1 MIRTEIYI
9 EDNAIDLL
17 KDIGTD
23 FTYTIDDVRDF
34 GSRNT
39 SFSRTISIPATAK
52 NNQILGFAFD
62 LGMAH
67 EHNMDLPNVATN
79 FTPSQA
85 AKCEVYIDKIQIFK
99 GVIRILEIVMNKGI
113 IEYQCAVFGELSGFI
128 TELGNKRLEDLD
140 FSEYNHTWN
149 VTSITNSWNTINGSG
164 YYYPLID
171 YGNVSTNKDDFE
183 VTTFRPA
190 LFVKEYIEKIF
201 EGTSYNLNCDF
212 FNTDLFKTL
221 IIPNN
226 SQGIQGT
233 NDRFILGTINAT
245 KTILNSNTPT
255 ARNAN
260 LSFDNTT
267 LLNFTEN
274 AGKSIFTYTD
284 GTKTVN
290 ALATITGIYQTDAAS
305 SITATLYVAGVA
317 VQTLTVNTF
326 SANNPFTFNINWT
339 GNIAIT
345 NEVRIEL
352 SVPGTANTYIVN
364 VSSANFT
371 FTQLAAQLT
380 TVAYNGTVS
389 MNNNLPKGIF
399 QKDFFLSICKM
410 FNLYVYQDNINDKQI
425 NIAPYIDFYS
435 DAVTNS
441 LDWSQKVDTSSTMS
455 IKPMSQL
462 NARYYAYRYT
472 DDSDYYNENY
482 KKKYGQSYGDYLYD
496 SEFDFVKDTAYTQI
510 IFAPTILTQ
519 PTNHGHTDKYFSV
532 IYKLSNYN
540 TQEDPMDSVIRILSA
555 KKLSIAHTWHIKSA
569 TGGGGGG
576 GGTNLINLNTY
587 GYAGH
592 LDDPT
597 NPTFDLN
604 FGAPKELQ
612 FPATTYPTN
621 NLFNTYHKPYIL
633 EITDME
639 SKLLTCRVY
648 LTAVDI
654 YNLDFSKYI
663 WINGVLFRLNRIDS
677 YDPTD
682 YRTTLVNLL
691 KVINTN

>member
-9 EDNAIDLL
+9 ENELIDLL

-39 SFSRTISIPATAK
+39 SFSRTISIPATAR
-52 NNQILGFAFD
+52 NNKILGFAFD

-67 EHNMDLPNVATN
+67 EHNMDLPNVASN

-99 GVIRILEIVMNKGI
+99 GVIRILEIITNNGTT
-113 IEYQCAVFGELSGFI
+113 EYQCAVFGELGGFI

-140 FSEYNHTWN
+140 FSEYDHTWN
-149 VTSITNSWNTINGSG
+149 VTTIQNSWDTINGSG

-171 YGNVSTNKDDFE
+171 YGDVSTNKDDFH
-183 VTTFRPA
+183 VSTFRPA
-190 LFVKEYIEKIF
+190 LYVKEYIEKIF
-201 EGTSYNLNCDF
+201 EGTTYTLNCDF
-212 FNTDLFKTL
+212 FNTDFFKKL

-233 NDRFILGTINAT
+233 NDQFILATIAAT

-255 ARNAN
+255 ARNID
-260 LSFDNTT
+260 LPFDNTT

-274 AGKSIFTYTD
+274 GSKSVFTYTD
-284 GTKTVN
+284 GTKTVR
-290 ALATITGIYQTDAAS
+290 ALASITGVYQTDAAS

-317 VQTLTVNTF
+317 VQTLTQNTF
-326 SANNPFTFNINWT
+326 SANNPYTFSFDWT
-339 GNIAIT
+339 GNIANT
-345 NEVRIEL
+345 NTVYINI
-352 SVPGTANTYIVN
+352 SVPVTANTYIVT

-371 FTQLAAQLT
+371 FTQLAAQLDS
-380 TVAYNGTVS
+380 VAYNGTVS

-399 QKDFFLSICKM
+399 QKDFFLSVCKM
-410 FNLYVYQDNINDKQI
+410 FNLYVYQDNINEKQI
-425 NIAPYIDFYS
+425 NIAPFIDFYS

-441 LDWSQKVDTSSTMS
+441 LDWSQKIDIASTMS

-462 NARYYAYRYT
+462 NARYYAYKYT
-472 DDSDYYNENY
+472 PDSDYYNDNY
-482 KKKYGQSYGDYLYD
+482 LKKYGQSYGDFIYD
-496 SEFDFVKDTAYTQI
+496 SEFDFVKDTASTQI
-510 IFAPTILTQ
+510 IFAPSVLKLHTGQ
-519 PTNHGHTDKYFSV
+519 DKYHTD
-532 IYKLSNYN
+532 IYKLSNNN
-540 TQEDPMDSVIRILSA
+540 TQEDPMDSVIRILMA
-555 KKLSIAHTWHIKSA
+555 KKF
-569 TGGGGGG
+569 TGVSQWKIQDDA
-576 GGTNLINLNTY
+576 GGTLVQLTAY

-597 NPTFDLN
+597 NPTVDLN

-612 FPATTYPTN
+612 FPASTYPTN

-648 LTAVDI
+648 LNALDI
-654 YNLDFSKYI
+654 YNLDFSRYI
-663 WINGVLFRLNRIDS
+663 WINGVLFRLNKVEA

-682 YRTTLVNLL
+682 FRTTQVNLL

>member
-9 EDNAIDLL
+9 ENQLIDLL
-17 KDIGTD
+17 QDIGTN
-23 FTYTIDDVRDF
+23 FTYSIDDVNDF

-39 SFSRTISIPATAK
+39 SFSRTIAIPATSR
-52 NNQILGFAFD
+52 NNKILGFAFD
-62 LGMAH
+62 LGTSTEYNA
-67 EHNMDLPNVATN
+67 ELPNVNAN
-79 FTPSQA
+79 FTPAQS
-85 AKCEVYIDKIQIFK
+85 AKCEVFIDKIQIFK
-99 GVIRILEIVMNKGI
+99 GVIRILEIVSNNGTT
-113 IEYQCAVFGELSGFI
+113 EYQCAVFGELGGFI

-171 YGNVSTNKDDFE
+171 YGDVSNNKDDFS
-183 VTTFRPA
+183 VYTFRPA
-190 LFVKEYIEKIF
+190 LYVKEYIEKIF
-201 EGTSYNLNCDF
+201 EGTTYTLNCDF
-212 FNTDLFKTL
+212 FNTDFFKKL

-233 NDRFILGTINAT
+233 NDQFILATIAAT

-255 ARNAN
+255 ARNID
-260 LSFDNTT
+260 LPFDNTT

-274 AGKSIFTYTD
+274 GSKSVFTYTD
-284 GTKTVN
+284 GTKTVRAVASIN
-290 ALATITGIYQTDAAS
+290 GVYQTDAAS

-317 VQTLTVNTF
+317 VQTLTQPTF
-326 SANNPFTFNINWT
+326 SANNPYSFSFDWT
-339 GNIAIT
+339 GNIDNT
-345 NEVRIEL
+345 NTVYINI
-352 SVPGTANTYIVN
+352 SVPVTANTYIVTIT
-364 VSSANFT
+364 SANFN
-371 FTQLAAQLT
+371 FSQLAAQLA

-389 MNNNLPKGIF
+389 INNNLPKGIF
-399 QKDFFLSICKM
+399 QKDFFLSIVKM
-410 FNLYVYQDNINDKQI
+410 FNMYVYQDNINDKQI

-441 LDWSQKVDTSSTMS
+441 LDWSQKIDMGSTMS

-462 NARYYAYRYT
+462 NARYYAYKYT
-472 DDSDYYNENY
+472 PDTDYYNDNY
-482 KKKYGQSYGDYLYD
+482 LKKYGQSYGDFIYD
-496 SEFDFVKDTAYTQI
+496 SEFDFVKDTASTQI
-510 IFAPTILTQ
+510 IFAPSVLFQ
-519 PTNHGHTDKYFSV
+519 PQNHAHVDKYYTTIF
-532 IYKLSNYN
+532 KLSNN
-540 TQEDPMDSVIRILSA
+540 NSQEDSMDSVIRILMA
-555 KKLSIAHTWHIKSA
+555 KKLTIDHTWHIKSGE
-569 TGGGGGG
+569 TGGGS
-576 GGTNLINLNTY
+576 NLANLNVY

-597 NPTFDLN
+597 NPTIDLN

-639 SKLLTCRVY
+639 SKLLTCRAY
-648 LTAVDI
+648 LNTVDI

-663 WINGVLFRLNRIDS
+663 WINGVLFRLNKVES
-677 YDPTD
+677 YDPLA
-682 YRTTLVNLL
+682 YRTTQISLL
-691 KVINTN
+691 KVIKTN

>member
-9 EDNAIDLL
+9 EDQLIDLL

-23 FTYTIDDVRDF
+23 FTYTIDDVREF

-52 NNQILGFAFD
+52 NNKILGFAFD
-62 LGMAH
+62 ISMAH
-67 EHNMDLPNVATN
+67 EHNMDLPNVNTN

-99 GVIRILEIVMNKGI
+99 GVIRILEIVMNKGN
-113 IEYQCAVFGELSGFI
+113 IEYQCAVFGELGGFI

-149 VTSITNSWNTINGSG
+149 VTTIQNSWDTINGSG

-171 YGNVSTNKDDFE
+171 YGDVSTNKDDFH
-183 VTTFRPA
+183 VSTFRPA
-190 LFVKEYIEKIF
+190 LYVKEYIEKIF
-201 EGTSYNLNCDF
+201 EGTTYTLNCDF
-212 FNTDLFKTL
+212 FETDFFKKL
-221 IIPNN
+221 IVPNN

-233 NDRFILGTINAT
+233 NDQFILGTITAT

-255 ARNAN
+255 ARNID
-260 LSFDNTT
+260 LPFDSTT
-267 LLNFTEN
+267 LLYFTEN
-274 AGKSIFTYTD
+274 GTKSVFTYSD
-284 GTKTVN
+284 GTKTVR
-290 ALATITGIYQTDAAS
+290 ALASISGIYQTDAAS

-317 VQTLTVNTF
+317 VQTLTQNTF
-326 SANNPFTFNINWT
+326 SANNPFSFNFDWT
-339 GNIAIT
+339 GNIANT
-345 NEVRIEL
+345 NTVYINI

-364 VSSANFT
+364 ISSANFT
-371 FTQLAAQLT
+371 FTQLAAQLA

-399 QKDFFLSICKM
+399 QKDFFLSVCKM
-410 FNLYVYQDNINDKQI
+410 FNLYVYQDNINEKQI

-435 DAVTNS
+435 DAVTNA
-441 LDWSQKVDTSSTMS
+441 LDWSQKVDMGSTMS

-472 DDSDYYNENY
+472 PDSDYYNDNY
-482 KKKYGQSYGDYLYD
+482 QKKYGQTYGDYLYD
-496 SEFDFVKDTAYTQI
+496 SEFDFVKDTAATQI
-510 IFAPTILTQ
+510 IFAPSVLKLHTGQ
-519 PTNHGHTDKYFSV
+519 DKYHTD
-532 IYKLSNYN
+532 IYKLSNNN
-540 TQEDPMDSVIRILSA
+540 TQEDPMDSVIRILMA
-555 KKLSIAHTWHIKSA
+555 KKI
-569 TGGGGGG
+569 TGVTQWKISQDG
-576 GGTNLINLNTY
+576 GGTLATITSY

-592 LDDPT
+592 LDDPA
-597 NPTFDLN
+597 NPTIDIN

-612 FPATTYPTN
+612 FPASTYPTN
-621 NLFNTYHKPYIL
+621 NLFNTYHLPYIL

-648 LTAVDI
+648 LNTLDI

-663 WINGVLFRLNRIDS
+663 WINGVLFRLNKVES

-682 YRTTLVNLL
+682 YRTTQVNLL

>member
-9 EDNAIDLL
+9 EDQLIDLL

-39 SFSRTISIPATAK
+39 SFSRTISIPATAR
-52 NNQILGFAFD
+52 NNKILGFAFD

-67 EHNMDLPNVATN
+67 EHNMDLPNVNTN

-99 GVIRILEIVMNKGI
+99 GVIRILEIITNNGST
-113 IEYQCAVFGELSGFI
+113 EYQCAVFGELGGFI

-149 VTSITNSWNTINGSG
+149 VTTIQNSWNTINGSG

-171 YGNVSTNKDDFE
+171 YGDVSTGKDDFH
-183 VTTFRPA
+183 VSTFRPA

-201 EGTSYNLNCDF
+201 EGTTYTLNCDF
-212 FNTDLFKTL
+212 FNTDFFKKL

-233 NDRFILGTINAT
+233 NDQFILATIAAT

-255 ARNAN
+255 ARNID
-260 LSFDNTT
+260 LPFDNTT

-274 AGKSIFTYTD
+274 GSKSVFTYTD
-284 GTKTVN
+284 GTKTVR
-290 ALATITGIYQTDAAS
+290 ALASITGVYQTDAAS

-317 VQTLTVNTF
+317 VQTLTQNTF
-326 SANNPFTFNINWT
+326 SANNPYTFSFDWT
-339 GNIAIT
+339 GNIANT
-345 NEVRIEL
+345 NTVYINI
-352 SVPGTANTYIVN
+352 SVPATANTYIVT

-371 FTQLAAQLT
+371 FIQLAAQLT

-399 QKDFFLSICKM
+399 QKDFFLSVCKM
-410 FNLYVYQDNINDKQI
+410 FNLYVYQDNINEKQI
-425 NIAPYIDFYS
+425 NIAPFIDFYS

-441 LDWSQKVDTSSTMS
+441 LDWSQKIDMDSTMS

-462 NARYYAYRYT
+462 NARYYAYKYT
-472 DDSDYYNENY
+472 PDSDYYNDNY
-482 KKKYGQSYGDYLYD
+482 LKKYGQSYGDFIYD
-496 SEFDFVKDTAYTQI
+496 SEFDFVKDTASTQI
-510 IFAPTILTQ
+510 IFAPSVLKLHSGQ
-519 PTNHGHTDKYFSV
+519 DKYHTD
-532 IYKLSNYN
+532 IYKLSNNN
-540 TQEDPMDSVIRILSA
+540 TQEDPMDSVIRILMA
-555 KKLSIAHTWHIKSA
+555 KKF
-569 TGGGGGG
+569 TGISQWKIQEDG
-576 GGTNLINLNTY
+576 GGTLATITSY

-597 NPTFDLN
+597 NPTIDLN

-612 FPATTYPTN
+612 FPASTYPTN

-648 LTAVDI
+648 LNALDI

-663 WINGVLFRLNRIDS
+663 WINGVLFRLNKVES

-682 YRTTLVNLL
+682 FRTTQINLL

>member
-9 EDNAIDLL
+9 EDQLIDLL

-23 FTYTIDDVRDF
+23 FTYTIDDVREF

-39 SFSRTISIPATAK
+39 SFSRTISIPATAT
-52 NNQILGFAFD
+52 NNKILGFAFD
-62 LGMAH
+62 LGTSTEYNA
-67 EHNMDLPNVATN
+67 DLPNVNAN
-79 FTPSQA
+79 FTPAQA

-113 IEYQCAVFGELSGFI
+113 TEYQCAVFGELGGFI
-128 TELGNKRLEDLD
+128 TELGNRRLEDLD

-149 VTSITNSWNTINGSG
+149 VTSIQNSWDTINGSG

-171 YGNVSTNKDDFE
+171 YGDVSTNKDDFH
-183 VTTFRPA
+183 VSTFRPA
-190 LFVKEYIEKIF
+190 LYAKEYIQKIF
-201 EGTSYNLNCDF
+201 EGTSYSLNCDF
-212 FNTDLFKTL
+212 FNTDFFKKL

-260 LSFDNTT
+260 LSFDSTT

-284 GTKTVN
+284 GTKTVR
-290 ALATITGIYQTDAAS
+290 ALATITGVYQTDAAS

-317 VQTLTVNTF
+317 VQTLVVNTF
-326 SANNPFTFNINWT
+326 SANNPFTFNIDWT
-339 GNIAIT
+339 GEIANT
-345 NEVRIEL
+345 NQVRIEL
-352 SVPGTANTYIVN
+352 SVPVTANTYIVN
-364 VSSANFT
+364 VSNANFT
-371 FTQLAAQLT
+371 FTQLAAQLA

-441 LDWSQKVDTSSTMS
+441 IDWSQKIDTGSTMS

-462 NARYYAYRYT
+462 NARYYAYKYT
-472 DDSDYYNENY
+472 PDTDYYNDNY
-482 KKKYGQSYGDYLYD
+482 LKKYGQTYGDYLYD
-496 SEFDFVKDTAYTQI
+496 SEFDFVKDTASTQI
-510 IFAPTILTQ
+510 IFAPSILFQ
-519 PTNHGHTDKYFSV
+519 PTGHGHADKYYTTIF
-532 IYKLSNYN
+532 KLSNNN
-540 TQEDPMDSVIRILSA
+540 TQEDPMDSVIRILMA
-555 KKLSIAHTWHIKSA
+555 KKLSIAHSWHIRSGSGSGGILA
-569 TGGGGGG
+569 TL
-576 GGTNLINLNTY
+576 TTY

-597 NPTFDLN
+597 NPTVDIN

-612 FPATTYPTN
+612 FPASTYPTN
-621 NLFNTYHKPYIL
+621 NLFNTYNLPYIL
-633 EITDME
+633 EITNIE
-639 SKLLTCRVY
+639 SKLLACRVY
-648 LTAVDI
+648 LTSVDI

-663 WINGVLFRLNRIDS
+663 WINGVLFRLNKIES

-682 YRTTLVNLL
+682 YNTTQVNLL

>member
-9 EDNAIDLL
+9 ENNVIDLL

-52 NNQILGFAFD
+52 NNKILGFAFE
-62 LGMAH
+62 LNISN
-67 EHNMDLPNVATN
+67 EHNIDLPNVNNN

-99 GVIRILEIVMNKGI
+99 GVIRILEIVINNGL
-113 IEYQCAVFGELSGFI
+113 IEYQCAVFGELGGFI
-128 TELGNKRLEDLD
+128 TELGNRRLEDLD

-149 VTSITNSWNTINGSG
+149 VTSIENSWNTINGSG

-171 YGNVSTNKDDFE
+171 YGNVSSNKDDFS
-183 VTTFRPA
+183 VSAFRPA
-190 LFVKEYIEKIF
+190 LYVKEYIEKIF
-201 EGTSYNLNCDF
+201 EGTTYTLNCDF
-212 FNTDLFKTL
+212 FNTEFFKTL

-226 SQGIQGT
+226 SQGIRGT
-233 NDRFILGTINAT
+233 NDRFLLGT
-245 KTILNSNTPT
+245 KTISQILLNSNTPT

-260 LSFDNTT
+260 LPFDTTT

-284 GTKTVN
+284 STKTIRTIASVN
-290 ALATITGIYQTDAAS
+290 GTYQTDAAS
-305 SITATLYVAGVA
+305 SITATLYIGGVA
-317 VQTLTVNTF
+317 VQSFTQNTF
-326 SANNPFTFNINWT
+326 SANNPFSFNINYT
-339 GNIAIT
+339 GNILNT
-345 NEVRIEL
+345 NEVRLEI
-352 SVPGTANTYIVN
+352 SVPVTANTYIVTIT
-364 VSSANFT
+364 SANIN
-371 FTQLAAQLT
+371 LAQIT
-380 TVAYNGTVS
+380 SQIEDVAYNGVVS
-389 MNNNLPKGIF
+389 INANLPKGIF

-410 FNLYVYQDNINDKQI
+410 FNLYVFQDNINEKQI

-435 DAVTNS
+435 SSITNS
-441 LDWSQKVDTSSTMS
+441 LDWSQKIDIDSSMS

-472 DDSDYYNENY
+472 DDVDYYNENY
-482 KKKYGQSYGDYLYD
+482 KKKYVQSYGDFLYD
-496 SEFDFVKDTAYTQI
+496 SEFDYIKDTASTNI

-519 PTNHGHTDKYFSV
+519 PTSHGHADKYFSA

-540 TQEDPMDSVIRILSA
+540 TQEDPMDSVIRILMA
-555 KKLSIAHTWHIKSA
+555 KKLNIAHQWHIKSGINGA
-569 TGGGGGG
+569 GS
-576 GGTNLINLNTY
+576 NLASLNTY

-597 NPTFDLN
+597 NPTIDLN
-604 FGAPKELQ
+604 FGVPKELE
-612 FPATTYPTN
+612 FPVSVYPTN

-633 EITDME
+633 EITDIE

-648 LTAVDI
+648 LTALDI

-663 WINGVLFRLNRIDS
+663 WINGVLFRLNKIDS
-677 YDPTD
+677 YNPTT
-682 YRTTLVNLL
+682 YRTTQVNLL

>member
-9 EDNAIDLL
+9 EDNLIDLL

-39 SFSRTISIPATAK
+39 SFSRTISIPATAR
-52 NNQILGFAFD
+52 NNKILGFAFD

-67 EHNMDLPNVATN
+67 EHNMDLPNVNTN

-99 GVIRILEIVMNKGI
+99 GVIRILEIISNNGI
-113 IEYQCAVFGELSGFI
+113 TEYQCAVFGELGGFI

-149 VTSITNSWNTINGSG
+149 VTTIQNSWDTINGSG

-171 YGNVSTNKDDFE
+171 YGDVSTNKDDFH
-183 VTTFRPA
+183 VSTFRPA
-190 LFVKEYIEKIF
+190 LYVKEYIEKIF
-201 EGTSYNLNCDF
+201 EGTSYTLNCDF
-212 FNTDLFKTL
+212 FNTDFFKKL
-221 IIPNN
+221 IVPNN

-233 NDRFILGTINAT
+233 NDRFILGTISAT

-255 ARNAN
+255 ARNID
-260 LSFDNTT
+260 LPFDNTT

-274 AGKSIFTYTD
+274 GSKSIFTYTD
-284 GTKTVN
+284 GTKTVR
-290 ALATITGIYQTDAAS
+290 ALASISGIYQTDAAS
-305 SITATLYVAGVA
+305 SINATLYVAGVA
-317 VQTLTVNTF
+317 VQTLTQNTF
-326 SANNPFTFNINWT
+326 SANNPFSFSFDWT
-339 GNIAIT
+339 GNIANT
-345 NEVRIEL
+345 NTVRIEI
-352 SVPGTANTYIVN
+352 SVPATANTYIVN
-364 VSSANFT
+364 ISSANFT
-371 FTQLAAQLT
+371 FTQLAAQLA

-399 QKDFFLSICKM
+399 QKDFFLSVCKM
-410 FNLYVYQDNINDKQI
+410 FNLYVYQDNINEKQI
-425 NIAPYIDFYS
+425 NIAPFIDFYS
-435 DAVTNS
+435 DATTNS
-441 LDWSQKVDTSSTMS
+441 LDWSQKIDTSATMS

-462 NARYYAYRYT
+462 NARYYAYKYT
-472 DDSDYYNENY
+472 PDSDYYNDNY
-482 KKKYGQSYGDYLYD
+482 LKKYGQSYGDYLYD
-496 SEFDFVKDTAYTQI
+496 SEFDFVKDTASTQI
-510 IFAPTILTQ
+510 IFAPSVLKLHSGQ
-519 PTNHGHTDKYFSV
+519 DKYHTD
-532 IYKLSNYN
+532 IYKLSNNN
-540 TQEDPMDSVIRILSA
+540 TQEDPMDSVIRILMA
-555 KKLSIAHTWHIKSA
+555 KKI
-569 TGGGGGG
+569 TGVTQWKIQEDG
-576 GGTNLINLNTY
+576 GGTLATITSY

-597 NPTFDLN
+597 NPTVDLN

-612 FPATTYPTN
+612 FPASTYPTN
-621 NLFNTYHKPYIL
+621 NLFNTYHLPYIL

-648 LTAVDI
+648 LNALDI

-663 WINGVLFRLNRIDS
+663 WINGVLFRLNKVES

-682 YRTTLVNLL
+682 FRTTQVNLL

>member
-9 EDNAIDLL
+9 ENELIDLL

-34 GSRNT
+34 GSKNT
-39 SFSRTISIPATAK
+39 SFSRTISIPATSR
-52 NNQILGFAFD
+52 NNRILGFAFE

-67 EHNMDLPNVATN
+67 EHNMDLPNVGTN

-99 GVIRILEIVMNKGI
+99 GVIRILEIISNNGST
-113 IEYQCAVFGELSGFI
+113 EYQCAVFGELGGFI

-149 VTSITNSWNTINGSG
+149 VTTIQNSWDSINGSG

-171 YGNVSTNKDDFE
+171 YGDVSTNKDDFH
-183 VTTFRPA
+183 VSTFRPA
-190 LFVKEYIEKIF
+190 LYVKEYIEKIF
-201 EGTSYNLNCDF
+201 EGTTYTLNCDF
-212 FNTDLFKTL
+212 FNTDFFKKL

-233 NDRFILGTINAT
+233 NDQFILATIAAT

-255 ARNAN
+255 ARNID
-260 LSFDNTT
+260 LPFDNTT

-274 AGKSIFTYTD
+274 GSKSVFTYTD
-284 GTKTVN
+284 GTKTVR
-290 ALATITGIYQTDAAS
+290 ALASITGVYQTDAAS

-317 VQTLTVNTF
+317 VQTLTQNTF
-326 SANNPFTFNINWT
+326 SANNPYTFSFDWT
-339 GNIAIT
+339 GNIANT
-345 NEVRIEL
+345 NTVYINI
-352 SVPGTANTYIVN
+352 SVPGTANTYIVT

-371 FTQLAAQLT
+371 FTQLAAQLAS
-380 TVAYNGTVS
+380 VAYNGTVS

-399 QKDFFLSICKM
+399 QKDFFLSVCKM
-410 FNLYVYQDNINDKQI
+410 FNLYVYQDNINEKQI
-425 NIAPYIDFYS
+425 NIAPFIDFYS

-441 LDWSQKVDTSSTMS
+441 LDWSQKIDMSGTMS

-462 NARYYAYRYT
+462 NARYYAYKYT
-472 DDSDYYNENY
+472 PDSDYYNDNY
-482 KKKYGQSYGDYLYD
+482 LKKYGQSYGDFIYD
-496 SEFDFVKDTAYTQI
+496 SEFDFVKDTASTQI
-510 IFAPTILTQ
+510 IFAPSVLKLHSGQ
-519 PTNHGHTDKYFSV
+519 DKYHTD
-532 IYKLSNYN
+532 IYKLSNNN
-540 TQEDPMDSVIRILSA
+540 TQEDPMDSVIRILMA
-555 KKLSIAHTWHIKSA
+555 KKF
-569 TGGGGGG
+569 TGVSQWKIEDDN
-576 GGTNLINLNTY
+576 GGTLVQLTAY

-597 NPTFDLN
+597 NPTIDLN

-612 FPATTYPTN
+612 FPASTYPTN

-648 LTAVDI
+648 LNALDI

-663 WINGVLFRLNRIDS
+663 WINGVLFRLNKIES

-682 YRTTLVNLL
+682 FRTTQVNLL

>member
-9 EDNAIDLL
+9 EDNVIDLL

-52 NNQILGFAFD
+52 NNKILGFAFD
-62 LGMAH
+62 LGTSTEYNA
-67 EHNMDLPNVATN
+67 DLPNVNTN

-85 AKCEVYIDKIQIFK
+85 AKCEVFIDKIQIFK
-99 GVIRILEIVMNKGI
+99 GVIRILEIVMNKGV

-128 TELGNKRLEDLD
+128 TELGNKRLEDLN

-149 VTSITNSWNTINGSG
+149 VTTIQNSWDTINGSG

-171 YGNVSTNKDDFE
+171 YGDVSTGKDDFH
-183 VTTFRPA
+183 VSTFRPA
-190 LFVKEYIEKIF
+190 LYVKEYIEKIF
-201 EGTSYNLNCDF
+201 EGTSYSLNCDF
-212 FNTDLFKTL
+212 FNTDFFKKL
-221 IIPNN
+221 IVPNN

-233 NDRFILGTINAT
+233 NDRFILGTISAT

-260 LSFDNTT
+260 LSFDSTT

-290 ALATITGIYQTDAAS
+290 ALASITGIYQTDAAS
-305 SITATLYVAGVA
+305 SITAILYVAGVA

-326 SANNPFTFNINWT
+326 SANNPFTFNFDWT
-339 GNIAIT
+339 GAIANT
-345 NEVRIEL
+345 NQVRIEL
-352 SVPGTANTYIVN
+352 SVPITANTYIVN
-364 VSSANFT
+364 VSNANFT

-380 TVAYNGTVS
+380 SVAYNGTVS
-389 MNNNLPKGIF
+389 MNANLPKGIF
-399 QKDFFLSICKM
+399 QKDFFLSVCKM

-425 NIAPYIDFYS
+425 NIAPYVDFYS

-441 LDWSQKVDTSSTMS
+441 LDWSQKIDMDSTMS

-462 NARYYAYRYT
+462 NARYYAYKYT
-472 DDSDYYNENY
+472 PDTDYYNDNY
-482 KKKYGQSYGDYLYD
+482 LKKYGQTYGDFIYD
-496 SEFDFVKDTAYTQI
+496 SEFDFVKDTASTQI
-510 IFAPTILTQ
+510 IFAPTVIVLHSGQ
-519 PTNHGHTDKYFSV
+519 DKYHSS
-532 IYKLSNYN
+532 IYKLSNNN
-540 TQEDPMDSVIRILSA
+540 TTEDPMDSVIRILMA
-555 KKLSIAHTWHIKSA
+555 KKLTAGTKWKIKDD
-569 TGGGGGG
+569 G
-576 GGTNLINLNTY
+576 GGTLADIFPY

-597 NPTFDLN
+597 NPTVDLN

-612 FPATTYPTN
+612 FPASIYPTN
-621 NLFNTYHKPYIL
+621 NLFNTYNKPYIL
-633 EITDME
+633 EITNIE

>member
-9 EDNAIDLL
+9 EDQLIDLL

-39 SFSRTISIPATAK
+39 SFSRTISIPATAR
-52 NNQILGFAFD
+52 NNKILGFAFE

-67 EHNMDLPNVATN
+67 EHNMDLPNVNTN

-99 GVIRILEIVMNKGI
+99 GVIRILEIITNNGTT
-113 IEYQCAVFGELSGFI
+113 EYQCAVFGELGGFI

-149 VTSITNSWNTINGSG
+149 VTTIQNSWNTINGSG
-164 YYYPLID
+164 YYYPLVD
-171 YGNVSTNKDDFE
+171 YGDVSTNKDDFH
-183 VTTFRPA
+183 VSTFRPA
-190 LFVKEYIEKIF
+190 LYVKEYIKKIF
-201 EGTSYNLNCDF
+201 EGTSYTLNCDF
-212 FNTDLFKTL
+212 FNTDFFKKL

-233 NDRFILGTINAT
+233 NDRFILATIDAT

-255 ARNAN
+255 ARNIN
-260 LSFDNTT
+260 VPFDSTT

-274 AGKSIFTYTD
+274 GSKSIFTYTD
-284 GTKTVN
+284 GTKTVR
-290 ALATITGIYQTDAAS
+290 ALASITGIYQTDAAS

-317 VQTLTVNTF
+317 VQTLTQNTF
-326 SANNPFTFNINWT
+326 SANNPYTFNFDWT
-339 GNIAIT
+339 GNIANT
-345 NEVRIEL
+345 NTVYINV
-352 SVPGTANTYIVN
+352 SVPVTANTYIVT
-364 VSSANFT
+364 VSSSNFT

-380 TVAYNGTVS
+380 TVAYNGTVA

-399 QKDFFLSICKM
+399 QKDFFLSVCKM
-410 FNLYVYQDNINDKQI
+410 FNLYVYQDNINEKQI
-425 NIAPYIDFYS
+425 NIAPFIDFYS

-441 LDWSQKVDTSSTMS
+441 LDWSQKIDMSGSMS

-462 NARYYAYRYT
+462 NARYYAYKYT
-472 DDSDYYNENY
+472 PDSDYFNDNY
-482 KKKYGQSYGDYLYD
+482 LKKYGQSYGDFIYD
-496 SEFDFVKDTAYTQI
+496 SEFDFVKDTASTQI
-510 IFAPTILTQ
+510 IFAPSALVLHSGQ
-519 PTNHGHTDKYFSV
+519 DKYHTS
-532 IYKLSNYN
+532 IYKLSNNN
-540 TQEDPMDSVIRILSA
+540 TQEDPMDSVIRVIMA
-555 KKLSIAHTWHIKSA
+555 KKL
-569 TGGGGGG
+569 TGVSSWKIQDDS
-576 GGTNLINLNTY
+576 GGTLANITSY

-597 NPTFDLN
+597 NPTVDLN

-612 FPATTYPTN
+612 FPASIYPTN

-648 LTAVDI
+648 LNALDI

-663 WINGVLFRLNRIDS
+663 WINGVLFRLNKVES

-682 YRTTLVNLL
+682 FRTTQINLL

>member
-9 EDNAIDLL
+9 EDQLIDLL

-39 SFSRTISIPATAK
+39 SFSRTISIPATAT
-52 NNQILGFAFD
+52 NNKILGFAFD
-62 LGMAH
+62 MGMAH
-67 EHNMDLPNVATN
+67 EHNMDLPNVSTN

-113 IEYQCAVFGELSGFI
+113 IEYQCAVFGELGGFI
-128 TELGNKRLEDLD
+128 TELGNRRLEDLD

-149 VTSITNSWNTINGSG
+149 VTSIQNSWDTINGSG

-171 YGNVSTNKDDFE
+171 YGDVSTNKDDFH
-183 VTTFRPA
+183 VSTFRPA
-190 LFVKEYIEKIF
+190 LYAKEYIEKIF
-201 EGTSYNLNCDF
+201 EGTSYSLNCDF
-212 FNTDLFKTL
+212 FNTDFFKKL

-233 NDRFILGTINAT
+233 NDRFILGTISAT
-245 KTILNSNTPT
+245 KNVLNSNTPT

-260 LSFDNTT
+260 LSFDSTT

-284 GTKTVN
+284 GTKTVR

-305 SITATLYVAGVA
+305 SITATLYVAGVVA
-317 VQTLTVNTF
+317 QTLVINTF
-326 SANNPFTFNINWT
+326 SANNPFTFNIDWT
-339 GNIAIT
+339 GEIANT
-345 NEVRIEL
+345 NQVRIEL
-352 SVPGTANTYIVN
+352 SVPVTANTYIVN
-364 VSSANFT
+364 VSNANFT
-371 FTQLAAQLT
+371 FTQLAAQLA

-441 LDWSQKVDTSSTMS
+441 VDWSQKIDTGSTMS

-462 NARYYAYRYT
+462 NARYYAYKYT
-472 DDSDYYNENY
+472 PDTDYYNDNY
-482 KKKYGQSYGDYLYD
+482 LKKYGQTYGDYLYD
-496 SEFDFVKDTAYTQI
+496 SEFDFVKDTASTQI
-510 IFAPTILTQ
+510 IFAPSVLYQ
-519 PTNHGHTDKYFSV
+519 PTGHGHTDKYYTTIF
-532 IYKLSNYN
+532 KLSNNN
-540 TQEDPMDSVIRILSA
+540 TQEDPMDSVIRILMA
-555 KKLSIAHTWHIKSA
+555 KKLNIAHAWKIQQD
-569 TGGGGGG
+569 G
-576 GGTNLINLNTY
+576 GGTLATLNTY

-597 NPTFDLN
+597 NPTVDIN

-612 FPATTYPTN
+612 FPASTYPTN
-621 NLFNTYHKPYIL
+621 NLFNTYNLPYIL

-639 SKLLTCRVY
+639 SKLLACRVY

-663 WINGVLFRLNRIDS
+663 WINGVLFRLNKIES
-677 YDPTD
+677 YDPTA

>member
-9 EDNAIDLL
+9 EDNVIDLI

-99 GVIRILEIVMNKGI
+99 GVIRILEIVMNKGV
-113 IEYQCAVFGELSGFI
+113 IEYQCAVFGELGGFI
-128 TELGNKRLEDLD
+128 TELGNRRLEDLD

-149 VTSITNSWNTINGSG
+149 VTTIQNSWDTINGSG

-171 YGNVSTNKDDFE
+171 YGDVSTGKDDFH
-183 VTTFRPA
+183 VSAFRPA
-190 LFVKEYIEKIF
+190 LYVKEYIEKIF
-201 EGTSYNLNCDF
+201 EGTSYSLNCDF
-212 FNTDLFKTL
+212 FNTDFFKKL

-233 NDRFILGTINAT
+233 NDRFILGTISAT

-260 LSFDNTT
+260 LSFDSTT

-290 ALATITGIYQTDAAS
+290 ALASITGIYQTDAAS

-326 SANNPFTFNINWT
+326 SANNPFTFNIDWT
-339 GNIAIT
+339 GAIANT
-345 NEVRIEL
+345 NQVRIEL
-352 SVPGTANTYIVN
+352 SVPITANTYIVN

-380 TVAYNGTVS
+380 SVAYNGTVS
-389 MNNNLPKGIF
+389 MNANLPKGIF
-399 QKDFFLSICKM
+399 QKDFFLSVCKM

-441 LDWSQKVDTSSTMS
+441 IDWSQKIDTGSTMS

-462 NARYYAYRYT
+462 NARYYAYKYT
-472 DDSDYYNENY
+472 DDSDYFNENY
-482 KKKYGQSYGDYLYD
+482 KKKYGQSYGDFIYD
-496 SEFDFVKDTAYTQI
+496 SEFDFVKDTASTQI
-510 IFAPTILTQ
+510 IFAPTVIVLHSGQ
-519 PTNHGHTDKYFSV
+519 DKYHSS
-532 IYKLSNYN
+532 IYKLSNNN
-540 TQEDPMDSVIRILSA
+540 TTEDPMDSVIRILMA
-555 KKLSIAHTWHIKSA
+555 KKI
-569 TGGGGGG
+569 TGVSSWKIQQDG
-576 GGTNLINLNTY
+576 GGTLATITTY

-592 LDDPT
+592 LDDPA
-597 NPTFDLN
+597 NPTVDLN

-612 FPATTYPTN
+612 FPASIYPTN
-621 NLFNTYHKPYIL
+621 NLFNTYNKPYIL

-639 SKLLTCRVY
+639 SKLLSCRVY

-663 WINGVLFRLNRIDS
+663 WINGVLFRLNKIES

-682 YRTTLVNLL
+682 YNTTQVNLL

>member
-9 EDNAIDLL
+9 ENELIDLL

-39 SFSRTISIPATAK
+39 SFSRTISIPATAR
-52 NNQILGFAFD
+52 NNKILGFAFD

-99 GVIRILEIVMNKGI
+99 GVIRILEIITNNGTT
-113 IEYQCAVFGELSGFI
+113 EYQCAVFGELGGFI

-149 VTSITNSWNTINGSG
+149 VTTIQNSWNTINGSG

-171 YGNVSTNKDDFE
+171 YGDVSTNKDDFH
-183 VTTFRPA
+183 VSTFRPA
-190 LFVKEYIEKIF
+190 LYVKEYIEKIF
-201 EGTSYNLNCDF
+201 EGTSYTLNCDF
-212 FNTDLFKTL
+212 FNTDFFKKL

-233 NDRFILGTINAT
+233 NDRFILATIAAT

-255 ARNAN
+255 ARNIN
-260 LSFDNTT
+260 VPFDNTT

-274 AGKSIFTYTD
+274 GSKSVFTYTD
-284 GTKTVN
+284 GTKTVR
-290 ALATITGIYQTDAAS
+290 ALASITGVYQTDAAS
-305 SITATLYVAGVA
+305 SITATLFVAGVA
-317 VQTLTVNTF
+317 VQTLTQNTF
-326 SANNPFTFNINWT
+326 SANNPYTFSFDWT
-339 GNIAIT
+339 GNIANT
-345 NEVRIEL
+345 NTVYINI
-352 SVPGTANTYIVN
+352 SVPVTANTYIVT

-371 FTQLAAQLT
+371 FTQLAAQLA

-399 QKDFFLSICKM
+399 QKDFFLSVCKM
-410 FNLYVYQDNINDKQI
+410 FNLYVYQDNINEKQI
-425 NIAPYIDFYS
+425 NIAPFIDFYS

-441 LDWSQKVDTSSTMS
+441 LDWSQKIDIASTMS

-462 NARYYAYRYT
+462 NARYYAYKYT
-472 DDSDYYNENY
+472 PDSDYYNDNY
-482 KKKYGQSYGDYLYD
+482 LKKYGQSYGDFIYD
-496 SEFDFVKDTAYTQI
+496 SEFDFVKDTASTQI
-510 IFAPTILTQ
+510 IFAPTVIILHSGQ
-519 PTNHGHTDKYFSV
+519 DKYHSS
-532 IYKLSNYN
+532 IYKLSNNN
-540 TQEDPMDSVIRILSA
+540 TVEDPMDSVIRVLMA
-555 KKLSIAHTWHIKSA
+555 KKI
-569 TGGGGGG
+569 TGVTQWKIQEDG
-576 GGTNLINLNTY
+576 GGTLATITAY

-592 LDDPT
+592 LDDPA
-597 NPTFDLN
+597 NPTIDLN

-612 FPATTYPTN
+612 FPASTYPTN

-639 SKLLTCRVY
+639 SKLLTCKVY
-648 LTAVDI
+648 LNALDI

-663 WINGVLFRLNRIDS
+663 WINGVLFRLNKVEA
-677 YDPTD
+677 YDPTAFK
-682 YRTTLVNLL
+682 TTQVNLL